1 MSQKRDIDDSCT
13 KDPEEETT
21 VPTTTLT
28 VEGEA
33 PEEESSPAS
42 KKQRVDD
49 DAPEE
54 NAENNNDKKEEEKE
68 SESKPAKSNDTA
80 TADEPELE
88 LDPEDEPTGET
99 DTKSQPE
106 KLTFA
111 SIVLFGLHPLVTK
124 PKLEKL
130 MEKFGP
136 IEQIDVKM
144 AFASRYGCCE
154 YKSIGDAQKAMDVLN
169 GRGLMGKKIMV
180 RPGSGARSKPR
191 TDL

>member
-13 KDPEEETT
+13 KDPEEEKT
-21 VPTTTLT
+21 VPTATQT

-33 PEEESSPAS
+33 PEESPAS
-42 KKQRVDD
+42 KKQRVDS
-49 DAPEE
+49 PEE
-54 NAENNNDKKEEEKE
+54 NAENDKKEEEKE
-68 SESKPAKSNDTA
+68 SESKPTKSNDTV
-80 TADEPELE
+80 DEPELE
-88 LDPEDEPTGET
+88 LDPKDEPTET

-154 YKSIGDAQKAMDVLN
+154 YKSIEDAQKAMDVLN